1 MGDEKRLV
9 VVLLLVTVAILGYL
23 IGGRSSSASAP
34 ETMHE
39 ASNAATSLTY
49 AAASGW
55 TQASRAPAISDIS
68 IAQPLVLAPRGDA
81 TQTGLIVGQLLGSES
96 TPLPAKL
103 LEGLREAPAT
113 AVVDL
118 VQHPGLPLLPGQRL
132 GLRSTSH
139 ALHDSDLRGHDAG
152 GRLLRPGGVPRAA
165 CKPVNSSRE
174 RCPSRPADRRPKCTP
189 TRT

>member
-23 IGGRSSSASAP
+23 IGGRSSSASPP
-34 ETMHE
+34 ETTRE

-55 TQASRAPAISDIS
+55 TPASGAPAIPDIS
-68 IAQPLVLAPRGDA
+68 IAQPLVVAPRGHA

-96 TPLPAKL
+96 SLLPAKL
-103 LEGLREAPAT
+103 LKGLREIPAT

-118 VQHPGLPLLPGQRL
+118 SNTQAYRY
-132 GLRSTSH
+132 
-139 ALHDSDLRGHDAG
+139 
-152 GRLLRPGGVPRAA
+152 
-165 CKPVNSSRE
+165 
-174 RCPSRPADRRPKCTP
+174 
-189 TRT
+189 